1 MGARGPRPRPTALR
15 VLDGNKGRRP
25 LPQHEPAPPPGKP
38 ACPDFLN
45 DYARAE
51 WNRVADT
58 LYSLGTLSQID
69 QTMLAAYCTAYA
81 RWRQA
86 EEDLE
91 RMAQTDATT
100 HAAVIRTKQGNLIQ
114 NPMVGIANTARRE
127 MQRLAAEF
135 GLSPSARTQI
145 ESNPYF
151 DDPILKKYGLV
162 R

>member
-1 MGARGPRPRPTALR
+1 
-15 VLDGNKGRRP
+15 
-25 LPQHEPAPPPGKP
+25 
-38 ACPDFLN
+38 
-45 DYARAE
+45 
-51 WNRVADT
+51 VADT
-58 LYSLGTLSQID
+58 LYSLGTLAQID

-81 RWRQA
+81 HWRRA

-91 RMAQTDATT
+91 KMAQSDATT
-100 HAAVIRTKQGNLIQ
+100 HAAIIRTKQGNLIQ

-145 ESNPYF
+145 EANPYF

-162 R
+162 

>member
-1 MGARGPRPRPTALR
+1 M
-15 VLDGNKGRRP
+15 
-25 LPQHEPAPPPGKP
+25 P

-45 DYARAE
+45 DYARTE
-51 WNRVADT
+51 WARVAET
-58 LYSLGTLSQID
+58 LYSIGTLSQID
-69 QTMLAAYCTAYA
+69 QTMLAAYCVAYS
-81 RWRQA
+81 RWRHA

-114 NPMVGIANTARRE
+114 NPMVGVANTARRE

-145 ESNPYF
+145 ETNSYD
-151 DDPILKKYGLV
+151 DDPIARKYFLT
-162 R
+162 

>member
-15 VLDGNKGRRP
+15 VLEGNKGKRP

-38 ACPDFLN
+38 ACPEFLN
-45 DYARAE
+45 AYARAE
-51 WNRVADT
+51 WHRVAET

-69 QTMLAAYCTAYA
+69 QSMLAAYCTAYA

-91 RMAQTDATT
+91 RMTQTDATT
-100 HAAVIRTKQGNLIQ
+100 HAAVIRTRQGNLIQ
-114 NPMVGIANTARRE
+114 NPLVGVANTALRE

-145 ESNPYF
+145 EANPF
-151 DDPILKKYGLV
+151 ANDPIARKYGLV
-162 R
+162 